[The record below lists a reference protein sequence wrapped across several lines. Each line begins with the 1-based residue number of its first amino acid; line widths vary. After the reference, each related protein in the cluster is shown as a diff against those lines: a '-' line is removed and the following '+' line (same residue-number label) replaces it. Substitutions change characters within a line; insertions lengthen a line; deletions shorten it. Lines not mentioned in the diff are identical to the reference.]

1 MWADFSADIQKTILE
16 QGVYYEPSPY
26 GDPMP
31 ISKILIEESEKY
43 QMLDGSI
50 GFTGPVRILQG
61 MRDEPVPW
69 EHALKIV
76 DALESDDVDV
86 TFVKDG
92 DHSLSRPHDL
102 ERLVAVAT
110 ELSQRL

>member
-1 MWADFSADIQKTILE
+1 
-16 QGVYYEPSPY
+16 
-26 GDPMP
+26 MP
-31 ISKILIEESEKY
+31 ISKILIEESAKH
-43 QMLDGSI
+43 QILDEVIKFS
-50 GFTGPVRILQG
+50 GPVRILQG

-69 EHALKIV
+69 EHAHKII
-76 DALESDDVDV
+76 DALESEDVEV

-102 ERLVAVAT
+102 ERLVAAAT